1 MEQSYLSYLLSGALL
16 GLSAGIT
23 PGPILV
29 LVITETL
36 AGSVWNGVKVA
47 LAPLLTDAPIILVS
61 VLILSQLSH
70 FETVPGVVALVGGLF
85 LLYLGYESITA
96 KAPDTENT
104 GPRRGSLKKGVLTN
118 YLNPNPYLFWVTVG
132 TPLVLKGS
140 ETSYLNPTL
149 FIVGFFFCII
159 GSKIGVAILT
169 SRFKGFLRSRAYEIA
184 MKLLGGALVLFA
196 LLFLR
201 EGLRLLG
208 IL

>member
-1 MEQSYLSYLLSGALL
+1 MEQSSLGYLLSGALL
-16 GLSAGIT
+16 GLSAGIS

-61 VLILSQLSH
+61 VLLLSKLTH
-70 FETVPGVVALVGGLF
+70 FETVPGVVALAGGLF
-85 LLYLGYESITA
+85 LLYLGYKTITA

-118 YLNPNPYLFWVTVG
+118 FLNPNPYLFWVTVG
-132 TPLVLKGS
+132 APLVLKGAG
-140 ETSYLNPTL
+140 TSALNPAL
-149 FIVGFFFCII
+149 FLAGFYCCIV
-159 GSKIGVAILT
+159 GSKIGVALLT
-169 SRFKGFLRSRAYEIA
+169 GRFRGFLRSRAYEIA
-184 MKLLGGALVLFA
+184 MKLLGGALIVFA

-201 EGLRLLG
+201 EGLRLLEV
-208 IL
+208 L